1 MGRKRTRDVL
11 EMSTVLQPGST
22 SRDVIRCALALNLD
36 QNRQIGGGLSVPRLE
51 RREELE
57 TFALGVNSNLDGGTV
72 SGRSLESV
80 LSGVVAARGEFVAS
94 GVVKLEGLAISAG
107 EGVRERVESEVASE
121 SHGGDD
127 FRGSDESVGSR
138 VSIVTASE
146 VTVVRGNDYR
156 FGLVY
161 AYTKVANLTHWS

>member
-1 MGRKRTRDVL
+1 
-11 EMSTVLQPGST
+11 MSTVLQPGST

-72 SGRSLESV
+72 SGRGLESV
-80 LSGVVAARGEFVAS
+80 LSGVVATRGEFVAS

-127 FRGSDESVGSR
+127 FGGSDESVGSR

-156 FGLVY
+156 FGSVY